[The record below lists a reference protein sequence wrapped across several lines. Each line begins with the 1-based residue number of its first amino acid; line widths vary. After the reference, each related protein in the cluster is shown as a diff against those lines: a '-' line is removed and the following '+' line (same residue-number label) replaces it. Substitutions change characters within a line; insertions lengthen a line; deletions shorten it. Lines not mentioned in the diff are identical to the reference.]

1 MSAKPLAAD
10 LSGGRRRPR
19 VGNAAS
25 EGVSDHTSPF
35 GQGWRE
41 LGLPRCKMRQH
52 RDIVFA
58 FSTNDT
64 VKECL
69 KIRMCP

>member
-1 MSAKPLAAD
+1 M
-10 LSGGRRRPR
+10 
-19 VGNAAS
+19 GNAAS

-41 LGLPRCKMRQH
+41 LGLPRCKMKWH
-52 RDIVFA
+52 RDIVFT
-58 FSTNDT
+58 FSTNDMM
-64 VKECL
+64 KECL